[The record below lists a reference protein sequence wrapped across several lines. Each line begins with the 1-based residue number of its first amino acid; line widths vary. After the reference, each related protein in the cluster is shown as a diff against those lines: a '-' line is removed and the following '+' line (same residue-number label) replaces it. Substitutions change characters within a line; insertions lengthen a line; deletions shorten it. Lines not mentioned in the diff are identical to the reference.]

1 MEGELGAFRGEPK
14 FEMRQIFTGGRLPNV
29 VVATD
34 GTVLAAWGWG
44 QVRVRRSEDG
54 GTTWGPEIAVGKG
67 LLSGGVTVDEK
78 TGDILLYS
86 NADTPEHHRVRM
98 TVWASFDG
106 GKSWPVKRLVFAGP
120 SAYSSLDAG
129 RPGTPAEGWIYLLF
143 ESGGAKMARFNLSWL
158 LESHRGA
165 EGRTEVGC
173 LYVWPLGLGAG
184 DRKGPRTYFQF

>member
-1 MEGELGAFRGEPK
+1 MCSRRTRRIPSLKATLMMQRALLALSLLAVLPGAATNGHESVEKMEGELGAFLGEPK

-78 TGDILLYS
+78 TGDILLFTEAKQS
-86 NADTPEHHRVRM
+86 GLDRREPRLAEIAVFNRLT
-98 TVWASFDG
+98 TVWAMYEAAQRTTSI
-106 GKSWPVKRLVFAGP
+106 
-120 SAYSSLDAG
+120 SL
-129 RPGTPAEGWIYLLF
+129 
-143 ESGGAKMARFNLSWL
+143 
-158 LESHRGA
+158 
-165 EGRTEVGC
+165 
-173 LYVWPLGLGAG
+173 
-184 DRKGPRTYFQF
+184 